1 MVQDFILI
9 PVIDLK
15 GGVVVH
21 ARAGERAQY
30 RPIETP
36 LGAAHDPVGIAR
48 ELLAITGSPALYVA
62 DLDAILGTGNH
73 FDMCRELAD
82 ALPGTDLW
90 IDGGFGDVT
99 DCAFWLPLGANL
111 VVGSESLLAIDNWH
125 DLHAVFGQSLVL
137 SLDFTSDGLRGPQAL
152 LSEPGLWP
160 DRTRCH
166 EPRPRRHR
174 TRTGSR
180 TPEGRRRLWPW
191 PRRSRGRRRAQR
203 RRSGSCCGGGSVW
216 SVGCD
221 RTAFWRH
228 HPKRNRRPLAK
239 AAIRNVEAKRPS
251 LKNPA
256 SGATAESGPVVCR
269 LCPDLGVL
277 PFSQRRTDG
286 GRCPS
291 SR

>member
-90 IDGGFGDVT
+90 IDAGFGDVT

-125 DLHAVFGQSLVL
+125 DLHAVFGHR
-137 SLDFTSDGLRGPQAL
+137 GLNNSRSHRIAAD
-152 LSEPGLWP
+152 S
-160 DRTRCH
+160 
-166 EPRPRRHR
+166 PRPVLAGDMRRQC
-174 TRTGSR
+174 GE
-180 TPEGRRRLWPW
+180 PAFGRRAVRNNALQQNAAF
-191 PRRSRGRRRAQR
+191 RRKLQLF
-203 RRSGSCCGGGSVW
+203 C
-216 SVGCD
+216 
-221 RTAFWRH
+221 F
-228 HPKRNRRPLAK
+228 
-239 AAIRNVEAKRPS
+239 
-251 LKNPA
+251 
-256 SGATAESGPVVCR
+256 
-269 LCPDLGVL
+269 
-277 PFSQRRTDG
+277 F
-286 GRCPS
+286 
-291 SR
+291 

>member
-90 IDGGFGDVT
+90 IDAGFGDVT

-111 VVGSESLLAIDNWH
+111 VVGSESLPAIDNWH

-160 DRTRCH
+160 DRLVVMSLGRVGTERGPDLEH
-166 EPRPRRHR
+166 LRAVV
-174 TRTGSR
+174 GS
-180 TPEGRRRLWPW
+180 G
-191 PRRSRGRRRAQR
+191 RGRAVHAAGGVRNVGDLEAVAAAGACGALAATALHSGAITQNEIAALLRR
-203 RRSGSCCGGGSVW
+203 RRSE
-216 SVGCD
+216 
-221 RTAFWRH
+221 T
-228 HPKRNRRPLAK
+228 
-239 AAIRNVEAKRPS
+239 
-251 LKNPA
+251 
-256 SGATAESGPVVCR
+256 
-269 LCPDLGVL
+269 
-277 PFSQRRTDG
+277 
-286 GRCPS
+286 
-291 SR
+291 